1 MLTYMLGNK
10 IDGADADGVTSCI
23 FSGWINILK
32 IFLLFPLM
40 SSILMA
46 STPSNF

>member
-1 MLTYMLGNK
+1 MSTYVLGNK

-32 IFLLFPLM
+32 IFLFTLM

-46 STPSNF
+46 PTPSNF